1 MTTKS
6 ALPHQ
11 PRFRDGV
18 TLAREGATIDV
29 SYRDGGCVIE
39 LDPATA
45 EQSAGFVAALQDG
58 GQPRDELAAR
68 YDQLPIT
75 TLLDQ
80 LDGLGLITDTPAMLP
95 AGITGGQCYRRARRA
110 YQRTMADAALWY
122 PRQLSTA
129 LKEQT
134 VTRGQ
139 LIGYAIE
146 YYHVVAFCPRVLAP
160 LLAQADDHTS
170 MMMAR
175 RFYQSE
181 MNHDRMLLQS
191 LAAVDIDPT
200 TTTLQPLPS
209 TFAMV
214 ASLGVLAAQFP
225 LALKAVLFV
234 LEEPQP
240 EFNDAFQKNCERLGL
255 PSGFVAPIAR
265 HSDVNEG
272 EAHDDISRDL
282 LERVEF
288 VTEEE
293 AIEVEKAVTDLT
305 EQLAAAGQEMHDWY
319 AGADEVR
326 LRDF

>member
-1 MTTKS
+1 MS
-6 ALPHQ
+6 DILLPHR

-18 TLAREGATIDV
+18 VLGRTDNTIDV
-29 SYRDGGCVIE
+29 SYRDGGCLIE
-39 LDPATA
+39 LAGSTG
-45 EQSAGFVAALQDG
+45 EQSAAFLTALQAGDLA
-58 GQPRDELAAR
+58 RDELR
-68 YDQLPIT
+68 SRFHELGVDDI
-75 TLLDQ
+75 LDQ
-80 LDGLGLITDTPAMLP
+80 LDGLGLITDAVSPVP
-95 AGITGGQCYRRARRA
+95 AGISGSQCYRRARRT
-110 YQRTMADAALWY
+110 YVSALEEASGRF
-122 PRQLSTA
+122 PRQLSTVLA
-129 LKEQT
+129 DGSA
-134 VTRGQ
+134 TRGQ

-160 LLAQADDHTS
+160 MLAQADDFES
-170 MMMAR
+170 MMMTR

-200 TTTLQPLPS
+200 VTQLQPLPS
-209 TFAMV
+209 TFAMM

-240 EFNDAFQKNCERLGL
+240 EFNDAFQANCERLGL
-255 PSGFVAPIAR
+255 PAGFVNPIAR

-272 EAHDDISRDL
+272 ESHDDISRDL
-282 LERVEF
+282 LARVEF

-293 AIEVEKAVTDLT
+293 AIEVEKAVADMS
-305 EQLAAAGQEMHDWY
+305 EQLAAAGQEMLEWY
-319 AGADEVR
+319 GATDEVR

>member
-1 MTTKS
+1 VSTKS

-11 PRFRDGV
+11 PRFQGGV
-18 TLAREGATIDV
+18 TLAREGAMIDV
-29 SYRDGGCVIE
+29 SHRGGGCVIE

-45 EQSAGFVAALQDG
+45 EQSAGFLAALQDG
-58 GQPRDELAAR
+58 GWPRDVLAAR
-68 YDQLPIT
+68 YDQLPIA

-80 LDGLGLITDTPAMLP
+80 LDGLGLITDAPAMLT
-95 AGITGGQCYRRARRA
+95 AGITGGQCYRRARR
-110 YQRTMADAALWY
+110 
-122 PRQLSTA
+122 
-129 LKEQT
+129 
-134 VTRGQ
+134 
-139 LIGYAIE
+139 
-146 YYHVVAFCPRVLAP
+146 VLAP
-160 LLAQADDHTS
+160 MLAQADDYAS
-170 MMMAR
+170 MMIAR

-240 EFNDAFQKNCERLGL
+240 EYNDAFRQNCERLGL

-282 LERVEF
+282 LERVEL

-305 EQLAAAGQEMHDWY
+305 EQLAAAGQEIHDWY
-319 AGADEVR
+319 GGTDEVR